1 LKNQV
6 VAALTK
12 LIFMKPLLFSF
23 FLLLLGQ
30 ACAQNNKTNPRVMGK
45 VGAPCEGCEAI
56 CECPVYFT
64 QLKSSVEMPDWNEKG
79 PKLVVRGVVF
89 KADGQ
94 TPAPDII
101 LYFYHTDQTGI
112 YPRKGDE
119 VGWAKRHGY
128 IRSWIKT
135 NEKGEYSFSTLRP
148 APYPGRND
156 PAHIH
161 ITLKEPD
168 MNEYWIDEFVFA
180 DDPLLTQEQI
190 ARLENRGGSGI
201 LSTSLE
207 NNTLKATRNI
217 VLGKNIPG
225 YQVKK

>member
-1 LKNQV
+1 MEKGAV
-6 VAALTK
+6 LTK
-12 LIFMKPLLFSF
+12 LIFMKPVLFSVF
-23 FLLLLGQ
+23 MLLLGQ
-30 ACAQNNKTNPRVMGK
+30 ACAQTNKINPRVMGK

-56 CECPVYFT
+56 YECPVNFT
-64 QLKSSVEMPDWNEKG
+64 QLNSSVEMPDWNEKG
-79 PKLVVRGVVF
+79 PKLVVSGIVF

-119 VGWAKRHGY
+119 VEWAKRHGY
-128 IRSWIKT
+128 IRSWIRT
-135 NEKGEYSFSTLRP
+135 NEKGEYSFSTLKP

-180 DDPLLTQEQI
+180 DDPLLTPEQI

-225 YQVKK
+225 YPFKK